1 MQDILTDF
9 VLWLSTNFPM
19 FLTPP
24 WSGILIATVSV
35 TVSTISNLGMKRFTD
50 MRRLKRQQQEIKQYQ
65 KMQQEAN
72 KTGNEKLLR
81 KVRRRKAYIDRIQRN
96 SMTARCKPSLIF
108 MIPFMAIFWIFSG
121 FFSGDYLI
129 VAILPFNA
137 FFLTGIAGMTVPGGF
152 GMTYQAFYM
161 LVGFGLSSILQRI
174 MGTQIMTT

>member
-1 MQDILTDF
+1 MQDIF
-9 VLWLSTNFPM
+9 APIVLWLATNLPM
-19 FLTPP
+19 FRTPP

-35 TVSTISNLGMKRFTD
+35 IISTISNLGMKCFTD

-81 KVRRRKAYIDRIQRN
+81 KVRRRKAYMDRIQRD
-96 SMTARCKPSLIF
+96 SMTARCKPGLVFI
-108 MIPFMAIFWIFSG
+108 IPFMLIFYLFMG

-129 VAILPFNA
+129 VAILPFDA
-137 FFLTGIAGMTVPGGF
+137 FFLTGIAGMSVPGGF
-152 GMTYQAFYM
+152 GMTYQSFYM
-161 LVGFGLSSILQRI
+161 FMSFGLSSILQRI

>member
-35 TVSTISNLGMKRFTD
+35 IVSTISNLGMKRFTD
-50 MRRLKRQQQEIKQYQ
+50 MRRLKRHQTEIKQYQ
-65 KMQQEAN
+65 KMQQEAQ
-72 KTGNEKLLR
+72 KSGNEKLLR
-81 KVRRRKAYIDRIQRN
+81 KVRRRKAYIDRIQRD

-108 MIPFMAIFWIFSG
+108 MIPFMFIFWILRDFY
-121 FFSGDYLI
+121 SGDYTI

-137 FFLTGIAGMTVPGGF
+137 FFLTGIAGTSVQGGF
-152 GMTYQAFYM
+152 GMTYMAFYM
-161 LVGFGLSSILQRI
+161 LVGLGLSSILQRI

>member
-24 WSGILIATVSV
+24 WSGILIETVSV
-35 TVSTISNLGMKRFTD
+35 IVSTISNLGMKRFTD
-50 MRRLKRQQQEIKQYQ
+50 MRRLKRHQAEIKQYQ

-81 KVRRRKAYIDRIQRN
+81 KVRRRKANIDRIQRK

-108 MIPFMAIFWIFSG
+108 MIPFMLIFWVLRDFY
-121 FFSGDYLI
+121 SGDYTI
-129 VAILPFNA
+129 VAILPFDA
-137 FFLTGIAGMTVPGGF
+137 FFLTGIAGTSVQGGF
-152 GMTYQAFYM
+152 GMTYMAFYM
-161 LVGFGLSSILQRI
+161 LVGLGLSSILQRI

>member
-35 TVSTISNLGMKRFTD
+35 IVSTISNLGMKRFTD
-50 MRRLKRQQQEIKQYQ
+50 MRRLKRHQTEIKQYQ
-65 KMQQEAN
+65 KMQQEAQ
-72 KTGNEKLLR
+72 KSGNEKLLR
-81 KVRRRKAYIDRIQRN
+81 KVRRRKAYIDRITRD
-96 SMTARCKPSLIF
+96 STTARCKPSLIF
-108 MIPFMAIFWIFSG
+108 MIPFMLIFWILRDFY
-121 FFSGDYLI
+121 SGDYTI

-137 FFLTGIAGMTVPGGF
+137 FFLTGIAGTSVQGGF
-152 GMTYQAFYM
+152 GMTYMAFYM
-161 LVGFGLSSILQRI
+161 LVGLGLSSILQRI